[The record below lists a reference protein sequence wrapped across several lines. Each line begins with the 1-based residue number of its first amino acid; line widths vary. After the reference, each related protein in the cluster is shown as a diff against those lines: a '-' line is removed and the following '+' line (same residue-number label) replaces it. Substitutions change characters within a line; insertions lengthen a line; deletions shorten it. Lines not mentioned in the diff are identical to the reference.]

1 MLWYD
6 TWRSSK
12 VLSLN
17 CRRATTTTTLP
28 RMREWL
34 AQAQPPGVVDDLVA
48 AVVLLQLVFSAE
60 DNPIQEKIV
69 WPVRN

>member
-1 MLWYD
+1 
-6 TWRSSK
+6 
-12 VLSLN
+12 
-17 CRRATTTTTLP
+17 
-28 RMREWL
+28 MREWL